1 MWNRFVR
8 WLRSLFGGFLSSVED
23 PELILQQTLR
33 DMRDKVPALNQQLAK
48 MKGFVNLTKMELD
61 QLTASES
68 ALTNKIK
75 ASLANGE
82 EDLARNFV
90 VELKRTKDSIELRKV
105 ELEKSTKAYEQ
116 AVETK
121 MMYMR
126 EMDRKTREAM
136 QAIREARASAY
147 KAEVAKAFE
156 TFKIADSDGTYDEM
170 LKKLQQKSAMD
181 AAKLDMSTDSTDYK
195 RLTLE
200 QRADEMVADDLLN
213 QFKVEWGMA
222 PPAQSA
228 PVATDKTIGPATEKT
243 V

>member
-1 MWNRFVR
+1 M
-8 WLRSLFGGFLSSVED
+8 FGGLLNSVED

-61 QLTASES
+61 QLTAQDS

-75 ASLANGE
+75 AALSQGDE
-82 EDLARNFV
+82 ELARNFV
-90 VELKRTKDSIELRKV
+90 VELKRTKDGIALRQV

-121 MMYMR
+121 VMYMR

-156 TFKIADSDGTYDEM
+156 TFEIADSDGTFDEM
-170 LKKLQQKSAMD
+170 MQKLQQKSAMES
-181 AAKLDMSTDSTDYK
+181 AKLDMATDSADYK
-195 RLTLE
+195 RMQLD
-200 QRADEMVADDLLN
+200 QRADELVAGDLLD

-222 PPAQSA
+222 PQQTA
-228 PVATDKTIGPATEKT
+228 PVSTEKTVGPATEKT